1 LQEPQDHINNGGYHI
16 IVCTSSTRPG
26 SPVDGQH
33 IYETNTDKTLSWDG
47 TAWNPVSGAAA
58 YQAGAPANPSVGS
71 LWVDSDETA
80 SQLNTNDFLLKSDA
94 SAASGY
100 VSKVGGDTVV
110 ASGAAVK
117 PLVLKG
123 ASSQTANLQEWQ
135 DSTGAV
141 VASVSPTGN
150 IVGSG
155 LTLIKKQTIGTSVS
169 TVTVTG
175 AFSAT
180 YDAYRIVVTGGS
192 NTTNSNNLQIKL
204 GSMSSGA
211 AYTFVYTSY
220 GSATISAAGSA
231 NQAYFDYM
239 GSADPN
245 GLSADVSIVNP
256 FLAKWTLLS
265 ADCLRSDLGGH
276 TSGILKDTTSY
287 TAFTLSS
294 ALGSMTGGTIYV
306 YGYGTN

>member
-1 LQEPQDHINNGGYHI
+1 
-16 IVCTSSTRPG
+16 VCTSSTRPG

-58 YQAGAPANPSVGS
+58 YQAGAPSNPSVGS

-80 SQLNTNDFLLKSDA
+80 SQLNTNDFLLKADA
-94 SAASGY
+94 SASTGY

-150 IVGSG
+150 VAGSG
-155 LTLIKKQTIGTSVS
+155 LTLIKTQAIENQIGRKKNHVSVYES
-169 TVTVTG
+169 RLI
-175 AFSAT
+175 
-180 YDAYRIVVTGGS
+180 DID
-192 NTTNSNNLQIKL
+192 I
-204 GSMSSGA
+204 
-211 AYTFVYTSY
+211 
-220 GSATISAAGSA
+220 I
-231 NQAYFDYM
+231 YFDDLVYSSEKIIVPHVKLYERKFVLEPM
-239 GSADPN
+239 KEIAMDFVDPKLN
-245 GLSADVSIVNP
+245 LSIME
-256 FLAKWTLLS
+256 LLEK
-265 ADCLRSDLGGH
+265 CLDNSVLVK
-276 TSGILKDTTSY
+276 TIKSLKLKITQ
-287 TAFTLSS
+287 
-294 ALGSMTGGTIYV
+294 
-306 YGYGTN
+306 